1 MLNPIALVADALGEE
16 LAGTYRLYFGDRRP
30 EFASYLSGAA
40 RLVLER
46 IGNSNAL
53 YHDVNHT
60 MMVTLCGQQIIRGR
74 LLSEALK
81 PEDWLH
87 FTVAL
92 LVHDI
97 GYVRGICKQDTANA
111 FVINQDGETITPPRG
126 ASDAFL
132 TPYHVDRG
140 KIYARERYAKSE
152 FIDEERIADL
162 IEMTR
167 FPIPQSAMHQATDS
181 EGALIRAADLIGQMG
196 DPFYHR
202 KSNGL
207 YGEFQECGTA
217 EQMSYTSPADLTD
230 KYPEFFWNCVEPYI
244 GPALDYLRLTTEG
257 KKWIANLYANLFQV
271 EHNTHHIGPFPGLG
285 EVKDPHLKSKPSFK
299 TPTR

>member
-1 MLNPIALVADALGEE
+1 MLNPIALVADALGEN
-16 LAGTYRLYFGDRRP
+16 LADTYRLYFGDRRP
-30 EFASYLSGAA
+30 EFAAYLSGAA

-60 MMVTLCGQQIIRGR
+60 LMVTLCGQQIIRGR

-87 FTVAL
+87 FTVAT

-97 GYVRGICKQDTANA
+97 GYVRGICKGDSESE
-111 FVINQDGETITPPRG
+111 FVINEQGEKVTPPRG

-132 TPYHVDRG
+132 TAYHVDRG
-140 KIYARERYAKSE
+140 KIYAHERYAKSE
-152 FIDEERIADL
+152 YVDENRIADL

-167 FPIPQSAMHQATDS
+167 FPIPQTAKHQETDS
-181 EGALIRAADLIGQMG
+181 EGALLRAADLIGQMG

-207 YGEFQECGTA
+207 YWEFQETGTA
-217 EQMSYTSPADLTD
+217 EKMSYSSPADLTD
-230 KYPEFFWNCVEPYI
+230 KYPEFFWSNVEPYI

-257 KKWIANLYANLFQV
+257 KKWIANLYSNLFQV
-271 EHNTHHIGPFPGLG
+271 EHQTHHIGPFPGMGDLN
-285 EVKDPHLKSKPSFK
+285 LKRRKFDAKPK
-299 TPTR
+299 TSRG

>member
-1 MLNPIALVADALGEE
+1 MLNPISLVADGLGEH
-16 LAGTYRLYFGDRRP
+16 LIHIYHQYFGSRRP
-30 EFASYLSGAA
+30 EYATYLGGAA

-53 YHDVNHT
+53 YHDVSHT
-60 MMVTLCGQQIIRGR
+60 VMVTLCGQQIIRGR
-74 LLSEALK
+74 LLAQALK

-97 GYVRGICKQDTANA
+97 GFVRGICTQDTDTA
-111 FVINQDGETITPPRG
+111 FVINEEGETITPPRG

-132 TPYHVDRG
+132 SPYHIDRG
-140 KIYARERYAKSE
+140 KIYAKERFAASE
-152 FIDEERIADL
+152 YVDEQRIADL

-167 FPIPQSAMHQATDS
+167 FPIPQSARYQETES
-181 EGALIRAADLIGQMG
+181 EGALVRAADLIGQMG

-207 YGEFQECGTA
+207 YAEFVECGTA
-217 EQMSYTSPADLTD
+217 ELLGYRSPADLTD
-230 KYPEFFWNCVEPYI
+230 KYPEFFWSSVEPYI

-257 KKWIANLYANLFQV
+257 KMWIANLYANV
-271 EHNTHHIGPFPGLG
+271 MHAEKGTHHIGPFPG
-285 EVKDPHLKSKPSFK
+285 P
-299 TPTR
+299 

>member
-1 MLNPIALVADALGEE
+1 MLNPITLVADGLGED
-16 LAGTYRLYFGDRRP
+16 LTRTYHLYFGDRKP
-30 EFASYLSGAA
+30 EYASYLGGAA

-53 YHDVNHT
+53 YHDVHHT

-74 LLSEALK
+74 LLSEALT

-97 GYVRGICKQDTANA
+97 GYVRGVCRQDTTRE
-111 FVINQDGETITPPRG
+111 FVINDEGEMVTPPRG

-132 TPYHVDRG
+132 TPYHVERG
-140 KIYARERYAKSE
+140 KIYVRERFEKS
-152 FIDEERIADL
+152 DYVDAARVADL

-167 FPIPQSAMHQATDS
+167 FPIPQTPEHQNTES
-181 EGALIRAADLIGQMG
+181 EGALVRAADLIGQMG

-207 YGEFQECGTA
+207 YWEFQETGTT
-217 EQMSYTSPADLTD
+217 EKMSYKSPADLTD
-230 KYPEFFWNCVEPYI
+230 KYPEFFWSCVEPYI

-257 KKWIANLYANLFQV
+257 KKWIANLYANVFQV
-271 EHNTHHIGPFPGLG
+271 EHGTHHIGPFPGN
-285 EVKDPHLKSKPSFK
+285 
-299 TPTR
+299 